1 MRTRSK
7 LMAVILGWITCTV
20 YGQQLVLPER
30 EGWNVVAEGATVS
43 FRVQCSEPGAKRFAL
58 EGADGY
64 GMTIDSTGWF
74 SWTPHYDLVD
84 RLERKKE
91 VTIIFQAEWG
101 DGRRARRAVTFSLL
115 HTNRPPVIEELPVFY
130 VRQSVANRYQIPAEY
145 ISDPDRDPVSIK
157 PVPSKLPEGASL
169 SPAGVLLWTPSRN
182 QFNSLKNNPVTVE
195 FFVQDQPERTET
207 RGRLRIAQTQQD
219 LPPDLLLV
227 PGDSVIT
234 IKEDERIALKIFA
247 SDPNGDEDLA
257 SLDFLS
263 SDPRVNKTAFV
274 PSGFT
279 QAEFSWL
286 PGYGFTEEAEKIRPV
301 DLIFFVIDKE
311 TNRTERRVRVNVAD
325 TENLVEKDK
334 LRYLKYRATLVQ
346 AKALIDQLDENQ
358 VKLNK
363 MYRQAKRG
371 KKHRAFL
378 NAGLGAATGLSPVVL
393 DTESGKV
400 VSGIGGTTVLTLG
413 TLEATEVIGKS
424 KADILEK
431 LKINVEIR
439 NQLQLEGDNFARKY
453 ALKSA
458 RRAKEFESDREKLVP
473 VINNQKLVLLEL
485 DASRPSYPKL
495 DNKDIKKTFP
505 DFAEED

>member
-1 MRTRSK
+1 MRTWSRTIAISFG
-7 LMAVILGWITCTV
+7 LVACAAHA
-20 YGQQLVLPER
+20 QQLLLPER

-43 FRVQCSEPGAKRFAL
+43 FRVQTSEPGARRFSL
-58 EGADGY
+58 EGANGY
-64 GMTIDSTGWF
+64 GMAIDSTGWF
-74 SWTPHYDLVD
+74 TWTPGYDLVA
-84 RLERKKE
+84 RLEKARE
-91 VTIIFQAEWG
+91 VTVIFQAEWDHG
-101 DGRRARRAVTFSLL
+101 VRARRAATFLVS

-145 ISDPDRDPVSIK
+145 ISDPDDDPTSIK
-157 PVPSKLPEGASL
+157 PVPSRLPEGASL

-182 QFNSLKNNPVTVE
+182 QFNSLKNNPITVE
-195 FFVQDQPERTET
+195 FFVQDQPGRAET
-207 RGRLRIAQTQQD
+207 PGRLRIAQTQQD
-219 LPPDLLLV
+219 LPPDLLVV
-227 PGDSVIT
+227 PGDSAVT
-234 IKEDERIALKIFA
+234 IKEDERIAFKIFA

-257 SLDFLS
+257 SLGFLA
-263 SDPRVNKTAFV
+263 SDPRIEKSAFTPADV
-274 PSGFT
+274 T
-279 QAEFSWL
+279 HAEFSWM
-286 PGYGFTEEAEKIRPV
+286 PGYGFTEEVEKSRPV

-311 TNRTERRVRVNVAD
+311 TNRTERRVRVNVVD
-325 TENLVEKDK
+325 TENMVEKDK

-346 AKALIDQLDENQ
+346 AKALIDQLDDNHA
-358 VKLNK
+358 KLNK

-371 KKHRAFL
+371 KKHRALL

-393 DTESGKV
+393 DAEPSQV

-458 RRAKEFESDREKLVP
+458 RRSKEFEPDREKLVP
-473 VINNQKLVLLEL
+473 VINNQKLVMLEL
-485 DASRPSYPKL
+485 DASRPSSPRL
-495 DNKDIKKTFP
+495 DNREIKKTFP
-505 DFAEED
+505 DFAEDD